1 MPVSYPLVHEGT
13 GATITF
19 GTSSFTAEI
28 VSIKRTARKYDALD
42 VTKLSSTSNKEYIR
56 STLAEPGELDIEVH
70 YNPDIRYDETVTS
83 ETVTVTYPSIT
94 GSTTNSKDASTGF
107 IIETQECDIAVG
119 KVMMAKLKIKLT
131 GSVTHTANS

>member
-1 MPVSYPLVHEGT
+1 MPTTYPAVHEGT
-13 GATITF
+13 GATILF
-19 GTSSFTAEI
+19 GGSSFTAEI
-28 VSIKRTARKYDALD
+28 VSIKRAPRKYEALD
-42 VTKLSSTSNKEYIR
+42 VTKLSSTSSKEYIR

-70 YNPDIRYDETVTS
+70 YNPDVRYDETVTS
-83 ETVTVTYPSIT
+83 ETITVTYPVIS

-107 IIETQECDIAVG
+107 ILETQECDIAVG